1 MGVPACCQE
10 PNRVPVCA
18 DRARRNKPDMLDRN
32 TLLVREE
39 HEARFSL
46 LCTLISTKNLFV
58 NADPSV
64 GQVFPSCP
72 KQMVEL
78 GVNVRFAR
86 AMRGSLATISS
97 RHTARMEPCG
107 EWSLSPMGAISDRAI
122 GHMSNGSKSQAD

>member
-1 MGVPACCQE
+1 
-10 PNRVPVCA
+10 
-18 DRARRNKPDMLDRN
+18 MLDRN

-78 GVNVRFAR
+78 GVNVRYCTSNERLTGHHFFTPHRSHGAVWR
-86 AMRGSLATISS
+86 VVIVPDGSYL
-97 RHTARMEPCG
+97 G
-107 EWSLSPMGAISDRAI
+107 
-122 GHMSNGSKSQAD
+122 